1 MTIGTAVPSREE
13 LATVPHHF
21 IQDRSIFN
29 DYNVGSFEKDALQTL
44 EKLFQK
50 HDIVV
55 MVGGSGLYA
64 QAVLNGFDDFPK
76 VAPSIREGLKHILE
90 TQGIIP
96 LQQQLKKLD
105 LQTYNTIALDNP
117 QRVIRA
123 LEICIATKLPYSSF
137 IGKVKEKRNFKS
149 ITIGLHADRQKIY
162 DRINYRVDVMIAQGL
177 LEEAK
182 LLYAHR
188 NLNALQT
195 VGYRELFS
203 FFDGEITKEFAIEE
217 IKKNTRRFAKRQ
229 LTWFRKDTDILWF
242 DFEEAPENILRSLE
256 VVI

>member
-1 MTIGTAVPSREE
+1 
-13 LATVPHHF
+13 
-21 IQDRSIFN
+21 
-29 DYNVGSFEKDALQTL
+29 
-44 EKLFQK
+44 
-50 HDIVV
+50 
-55 MVGGSGLYA
+55 
-64 QAVLNGFDDFPK
+64 
-76 VAPSIREGLKHILE
+76 
-90 TQGIIP
+90 
-96 LQQQLKKLD
+96 
-105 LQTYNTIALDNP
+105 
-117 QRVIRA
+117 
-123 LEICIATKLPYSSF
+123 
-137 IGKVKEKRNFKS
+137 
-149 ITIGLHADRQKIY
+149 
-162 DRINYRVDVMIAQGL
+162 MIAQGL

>member
-21 IQDRSIFN
+21 IQDKSIFN

-44 EKLFQK
+44 GKLFQK
-50 HDIVV
+50 HDIVI

-64 QAVLNGFDDFPK
+64 QAVLRGFDDFPE
-76 VAPSIREGLKHILE
+76 VAPSVRVGLKHILE
-90 TQGIIP
+90 TEGIIP
-96 LQQQLKKLD
+96 LQQQLKELD
-105 LQTYNTIALDNP
+105 LQTYKTIALDNP

-137 IGKVKEKRNFKS
+137 IGKAIRKRNFNS

-162 DRINYRVDVMIAQGL
+162 DRINYRVDLMIAQGL

-195 VGYRELFS
+195 VGYKELFT

-242 DFEEAPENILRSLE
+242 DFEEDLENIIKSIKA
-256 VVI
+256 VI